1 VKSHALALALAA
13 AAAAFVAASARA
25 DEPTPLVRHG
35 THVRGRANALIH
47 GRRARSAPAAPVSC
61 SAPGGTNFAT
71 DCAGLMPANEP
82 AIATNGSQFVAGA
95 NDYNSWNGQGQDGF
109 YWSSDGVTWND
120 DGPIDV
126 FPHRQNAA
134 AGDPGVAIDGA
145 GVVYY
150 SSLLFDPNDC
160 SFGGLELLRRDPAT
174 GTWSYA
180 QLAADSSGAFQDKPA
195 IALGPGAVYVSW
207 SHFGSCSGEGVTSP
221 IQVATLPTGA
231 ASVAPTAVLDVP
243 GSTYSQGSSVA
254 ADGSG
259 GFWIAWEEFPTAGS
273 TSGEIRLAHWAGDWQ
288 PFLANGGRTWETISP
303 SGFRD
308 LPSPLPGFAFRTD
321 SFPALAMVGGAP
333 WVAWASAD
341 GGVGRVHLWSGG
353 TGAPA
358 VSDTGGDQFFP
369 ALAADGSGGAFV
381 SYGQTAAG
389 GTYDWYLA
397 HGADVNRVSQ
407 TSSTPNDDPFFA
419 GQFVG
424 DYSGIAVRDGKPYPI
439 WTAVVPGGLFP
450 QMQTMVFAGGRT
462 AVAPGA
468 PALSAPSAGNGLL
481 HLHWTPPADDGG
493 SAVTGYRIYRGTAAG
508 GEAPVATIGPAT
520 SWDDTSVGAGTLY
533 YYRVAAIN
541 GVGEGA
547 QSNEVSAPSDLTVPV
562 VAGGSPVTVTT
573 TLPGENARLTFAAA
587 AGQLVSVQLTGSTFP
602 SGTVAILR
610 PDGSSL
616 TPKPFSGSS
625 GFLDRTQLS
634 ADGTYTVLVDPT
646 GTAVG
651 TITVTLFAVPPDA
664 TASIVAGGPAVAVAT
679 TVPGQNA
686 VLTFSGAAG
695 QAVALQLSGVT
706 ISSGTVSLLRPDG
719 AVLATKPFAVNG
731 VFLDRTVLPVTG
743 TYAIAIDP
751 SGTAVGTATAKL
763 YDVPPDV
770 MGTITIGGPAV
781 SVTTTVPGQNARLTF
796 AGSAGEAV
804 GLDVSRVTIPSG
816 TVSILRPD
824 GATLTSKF
832 FSTSGAFVDGT
843 PLPTTGTYTIVVD
856 PSDALTGTATLKLAD
871 VPPDITGPIAAGGPP
886 VTVTTTAPGQN
897 VRLTFTGTAGQSVSL
912 QLSGVTIANG
922 TVSFLRPDGTTLAIK
937 SFAAGTTFVDP
948 VVLPTG
954 GTYTVLIDPANA
966 AVGSLTATLYDVPL
980 DVTGTISV
988 GGPSVHV
995 NTTVPGQNAR
1005 LTFNGGA
1012 GQVVTVTLSGVTM
1025 QSGTVSILRPGG
1037 ATVAIKFFFAPG
1049 ATLTATLPATGSYT
1063 LLVDPFNAAT
1073 GAATVALT

>member
-1 VKSHALALALAA
+1 MKPHALALVLAA
-13 AAAAFVAASARA
+13 AASAFVAGSARA
-25 DEPTPLVRHG
+25 DSPTPPIRHG
-35 THVRGRANALIH
+35 AHVRGRANALIH
-47 GRRARSAPAAPVSC
+47 GRHARSAPAAPATC
-61 SAPGGTNFAT
+61 APGGTNSAT
-71 DCAGLMPANEP
+71 DCAGFMPVNEP
-82 AIATNGSQFVAGA
+82 AIATNGTQFVAGA

-160 SFGGLELLRRDPAT
+160 SFGGVELLRRDPAT

-180 QLAADSSGAFQDKPA
+180 QLAADSSGGFQDKPA
-195 IALGPGAVYVSW
+195 IALGTDKVYVSW
-207 SHFGSCSGEGVTSP
+207 SHFGSCSGVDVASP

-243 GSTYSQGSSVA
+243 GSTYSQGSSIA

-273 TSGEIRLAHWAGDWQ
+273 TSGEIRLAHWAGGWQ
-288 PFLANGGRTWETISP
+288 PFPSGGGRTWETISQP
-303 SGFRD
+303 GFRD
-308 LPSPLPGFAFRTD
+308 LPNPLPGFAFRTD

-353 TGAPA
+353 AGAPA

-369 ALAADGSGGAFV
+369 ALAPDGSGGAFV
-381 SYGQTAAG
+381 SFGQTAAG

-407 TSSTPNDDPFFA
+407 TSSTPSDDPFFA

-439 WTAVVPGGLFP
+439 WTAVVPGGFFP
-450 QMQTMVFAGGRT
+450 RMEAMVFAGGRT
-462 AVAPGA
+462 AAAPGA
-468 PALSAPSAGNGLL
+468 PALSAPSAGNRLL
-481 HLHWTPPADDGG
+481 HLRWTPPADDGG

-508 GEAPVATIGPAT
+508 GEAPIATIGPTT
-520 SWDDTSVGAGTLY
+520 SWDDTSVSAGTLY
-533 YYRVAAIN
+533 YYRVTALNNA
-541 GVGEGA
+541 GEGA
-547 QSNEVSAPSDLTVPV
+547 SSNEVSAASDLTVPV
-562 VAGGSPVTVTT
+562 VAGGSSVTVTT

-587 AGQLVSVQLTGSTFP
+587 AGQFVSVQLTGSTFP

-616 TPKPFSGSS
+616 APKPFAGSGA
-625 GFLDRTQLS
+625 FLDRTQLP
-634 ADGTYTVLVDPT
+634 ADGTYTVLIDPT

-651 TITVTLFAVPPDA
+651 TVTVTVFAVPPDA
-664 TASIVAGGPAVAVAT
+664 TASITPGGAAVAVAT

-686 VLTFSGAAG
+686 VLTFPGAAG
-695 QAVALQLSGVT
+695 QAVALQLSGVS
-706 ISSGTVSLLRPDG
+706 ISSGTASLLRPDG
-719 AVLATKPFAVNG
+719 TALATKPFAVNG
-731 VFLDRTVLPVTG
+731 VFLDRMVLPATG
-743 TYAIAIDP
+743 MYSIAIDP
-751 SGTAVGTATAKL
+751 SGAAVGTATATL

-770 MGTITIGGPAV
+770 TGTITVGGPAV
-781 SVTTTVPGQNARLTF
+781 PITTTAPGQNATLTF
-796 AGSAGEAV
+796 AGTAGEAV
-804 GLDVSRVTIPSG
+804 GLDVSRVTILSG

-824 GATLTSKF
+824 GVTLASKF
-832 FSTSGAFVDGT
+832 FSTGGTLLDGT

-871 VPPDITGPIAAGGPP
+871 VPADVARSIAAGGPP
-886 VTVTTTAPGQN
+886 VTVTTTAAGQN

-912 QLSGVTIANG
+912 QLAGVTIANG
-922 TVSFLRPDGTTLAIK
+922 TLSLLRPDGTTLAIK
-937 SFAAGTTFVDP
+937 AFAAPTTFVDP

-966 AVGSLTATLYDVPL
+966 AVGSLTATLYDVPP
-980 DVTGTISV
+980 DVSGTISV
-988 GGPSVHV
+988 GGPAVHV
-995 NTTVPGQNAR
+995 TPTVPGQNVK
-1005 LTFNGGA
+1005 LTFDGAA
-1012 GQVVTVTLSGVTM
+1012 GQAVTVTLSAATI

-1037 ATVAIKFFFAPG
+1037 APVALKFFFAPG
-1049 ATLTATLPATGSYT
+1049 GTLTATLPATGSYT

-1073 GAATVALT
+1073 GTATVALA